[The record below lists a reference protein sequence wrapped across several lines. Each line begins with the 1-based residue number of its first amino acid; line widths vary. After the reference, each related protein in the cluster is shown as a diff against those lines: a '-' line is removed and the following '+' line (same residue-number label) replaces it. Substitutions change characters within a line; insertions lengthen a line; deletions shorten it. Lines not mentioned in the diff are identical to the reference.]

1 MYKAVILEI
10 RRNTTRLAEDY
21 EKSKKLKED
30 R

>member
-1 MYKAVILEI
+1 MYKTVILEI
-10 RRNTTRLAEDY
+10 SRNTIRLAEDY

>member
-1 MYKAVILEI
+1 MRKAVILEI
-10 RRNTTRLAEDY
+10 SRNTIRLAENY